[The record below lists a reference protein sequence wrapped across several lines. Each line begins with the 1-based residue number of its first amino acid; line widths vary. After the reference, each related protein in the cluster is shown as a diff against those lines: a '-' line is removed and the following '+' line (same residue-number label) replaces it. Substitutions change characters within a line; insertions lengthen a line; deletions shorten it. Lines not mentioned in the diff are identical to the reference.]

1 MLTDDQLAALI
12 ASEENGAVTYH
23 SQIAKNRTRLMDYY
37 NQLPYG
43 DEVDGQSQIV
53 TSDVADTIEW
63 MLPGLLRIFTQGSK
77 IAKFES
83 TASEYDDEAMEK
95 EALANHIFLKENDG
109 VLILHNMMKDALM
122 QYSGTVKVYAEEYQD
137 TKTNAYEGLSRDELT
152 ALEMTA
158 GVEVED
164 VEEVENEEGEAR
176 FNAKK
181 VKRVER
187 IRYVVENIPPEEF
200 LFNESARD
208 FKNLPFIGHR
218 SPKTRSQLK
227 QMGFDAE
234 VVDSL
239 PADSYF
245 DHTEEKNARHHNSTR
260 TGDNPSNH
268 HPNDTIY
275 LGEYYY
281 EVDVNEDGITELYK
295 IFYAGAKVLDKE
307 ECDEHPFG
315 VIVPIPMPHKALGTC
330 PAEQA
335 ADIQLRNTT
344 LMRQMLDN
352 IYQTNYPRIAHS
364 DKVDIDDL
372 LTPRPGGTV
381 EVDTENADVAG
392 HIQSIAVQP
401 LIEPMLLA
409 LEKTDSQRE
418 IRTGVSRF
426 SQGLDPESLNKT
438 ATGFQ
443 GIREDGAQRLE
454 LIARLFADTGIKDI
468 FRKIINVVAKHQS
481 DALHISV
488 MGKELDINPVEWQD
502 ETRVSVNVGLG
513 SGDRKEKI
521 VNLNYLL
528 QKQEQYLAA
537 KLPIVDQAKIYK
549 TLERLVHEVGLKDVE
564 DYFNDPNKPE
574 EVLLAMNE
582 QLIGQVMELQAALQ
596 QRNPLAEA
604 EMVKVQGDLARE
616 SGKSRLKLIENE
628 SKKDAQVTEFLLKLA
643 QEDAHFRQKLMAQ
656 LTELELKYEKDVPGA
671 SV

>member
-23 SQIAKNRTRLMDYY
+23 SQIARNRAKLMDYY

-137 TKTNAYEGLSRDELT
+137 TKTNAYEGLSREELT

-164 VEEVENEEGEAR
+164 VEEVENEDGEAR

-208 FKNLPFIGHR
+208 FKKLPFIGHR
-218 SPKTRSQLK
+218 SPKTRSHLK
-227 QMGFDAE
+227 QMGFDAD
-234 VVDSL
+234 VVDAL

-245 DHTEEKNARHHNSTR
+245 EHTEEKNARHHNSTR

-295 IFYAGAKVLDKE
+295 IFYAGSKVLDKE

-381 EVDTENADVAG
+381 EVHTENADVAG

-488 MGKELDINPVEWQD
+488 MGKELDINPIEWQD

-537 KLPIVDQAKIYK
+537 KLPIVDQAKMYK

-574 EVLLAMNE
+574 DVLLAMNE
-582 QLIGQVMELQAALQ
+582 QLIAQVMELQTALQ

-628 SKKDAQVTEFLLKLA
+628 SKKDAQLTEFLLKLA
-643 QEDAHFRQKLMAQ
+643 QEDAHFRQKLIAQ
-656 LTELELKYEKDVPGA
+656 LTELELKYDENVPGA